1 MSEMTISRLDN
12 YFVLQKQKELFEIKY
27 IPSSISGVDTSKPA
41 VQSNS
46 ISNTTE
52 NQAIQRLDIDPT
64 IKAEYSRVC
73 RELKALND
81 YIYSIPDF
89 EIIIHPRCVNFIT
102 EISNYS
108 WAKDKFGNKLNV
120 PIDDFNHLMDA
131 MRYGLE
137 QYIRKNKWLI

>member
-1 MSEMTISRLDN
+1 MLEMTISRLDN
-12 YFVLQKQKELFEIKY
+12 YFVWQKQKELFEIKY

-73 RELKALND
+73 RELKVLND
-81 YIYSIPDF
+81 YIYSIPDETIRAIAVRRF
-89 EIIIHPRCVNFIT
+89 VLKQSYKTIGYIFHYSKGSVYRMLVNYI
-102 EISNYS
+102 E
-108 WAKDKFGNKLNV
+108 KGNK
-120 PIDDFNHLMDA
+120 
-131 MRYGLE
+131 G
-137 QYIRKNKWLI
+137 NKGNDRPLVTP

>member
-1 MSEMTISRLDN
+1 MPEMTLSRLDN

-52 NQAIQRLDIDPT
+52 NQAIQRFDIDPT

-73 RELKALND
+73 RELKMLND
-81 YIYSIPDF
+81 YIYSIPDETIRAIAVRRF
-89 EIIIHPRCVNFIT
+89 VLKQSYKTIGCILHYSKSMVYEKLVKYIENT
-102 EISNYS
+102 EPN
-108 WAKDKFGNKLNV
+108 
-120 PIDDFNHLMDA
+120 
-131 MRYGLE
+131 E
-137 QYIRKNKWLI
+137 QTEQ

>member
-1 MSEMTISRLDN
+1 MLEMTLSRLDN

-27 IPSSISGVDTSKPA
+27 IPSSISGVDTSKPS

-73 RELKALND
+73 RELKVLND
-81 YIYSIPDF
+81 YIYSIPDETIRAIAVRRF
-89 EIIIHPRCVNFIT
+89 VLKQSYKTIGYNFHYSKGSVYRMLVNYI
-102 EISNYS
+102 E
-108 WAKDKFGNKLNV
+108 KGNK
-120 PIDDFNHLMDA
+120 
-131 MRYGLE
+131 
-137 QYIRKNKWLI
+137 

>member
-27 IPSSISGVDTSKPA
+27 IPSSIIGVDTSKPA

-81 YIYSIPDF
+81 YIYSIPDETIRAIAVRRF
-89 EIIIHPRCVNFIT
+89 VLKQSYKTIGYIFHYSKGSVYRMLVNYI
-102 EISNYS
+102 E
-108 WAKDKFGNKLNV
+108 KGNK
-120 PIDDFNHLMDA
+120 
-131 MRYGLE
+131 
-137 QYIRKNKWLI
+137 

>member
-1 MSEMTISRLDN
+1 MMLEMTLSRLDN

-27 IPSSISGVDTSKPA
+27 IPSSISGVDTSKPS

-73 RELKALND
+73 RELKVLND
-81 YIYSIPDF
+81 YIYSIPDETIRAIAVRRF
-89 EIIIHPRCVNFIT
+89 VLKQSYKTIGYIFHYSKGSVYRMLVNYI
-102 EISNYS
+102 E
-108 WAKDKFGNKLNV
+108 KGNK
-120 PIDDFNHLMDA
+120 
-131 MRYGLE
+131 
-137 QYIRKNKWLI
+137 